1 MLTISVIS
9 SDPSKQRWQCPINN
23 GDYGSSE
30 PWISEINGFQA
41 RYLGPDSTGTPQKN
55 VRPPLDKI
63 LDFCPT
69 TMKEIVRILNL
80 ENRRYLQH
88 ELSNKGLEVR

>member
-9 SDPSKQRWQCPINN
+9 SDPSMQRWQCPIYN

-41 RYLGPDSTGTPQKN
+41 RYLGPDSTPPHPPKKCKTPSGQSFGFLPYNNGGNCQNFKS
-55 VRPPLDKI
+55 RK
-63 LDFCPT
+63 PT
-69 TMKEIVRILNL
+69 ISST
-80 ENRRYLQH
+80 
-88 ELSNKGLEVR
+88 

>member
-1 MLTISVIS
+1 MTPLSKDGNVRFTMVTMGAQNPGSVKSMVSRPGIWALI
-9 SDPSKQRWQCPINN
+9 PLP
-23 GDYGSSE
+23 
-30 PWISEINGFQA
+30 P
-41 RYLGPDSTGTPQKN
+41 TPQKN

-69 TMKEIVRILNL
+69 TMEEIVRILNL

-88 ELSNKGLEVR
+88 ELSDKGLEVR

>member
-9 SDPSKQRWQCPINN
+9 SDPSKQRWQCPIYN

-41 RYLGPDSTGTPQKN
+41 GIWALIPLGPPK
-55 VRPPLDKI
+55 K
-63 LDFCPT
+63 
-69 TMKEIVRILNL
+69 M
-80 ENRRYLQH
+80 
-88 ELSNKGLEVR
+88 